1 MKDINEAV
9 KIYESLARPPKDALR
24 EIQAGKLKGKTD
36 INPQWRYK
44 AMTEKFGL
52 VGIGWKYEVQ
62 KLWTEQGAGN
72 EKLAFAQVAVFV
84 KDGDAWS
91 EPIVGIGGSKLVQFE
106 KGAAVSNDEGYKMA
120 VTDAFSTA
128 LKMLGVAADIY
139 AGRWDGTKYN
149 DEPATLPQP
158 PAPPKKQQ
166 PPAPPKKQPAKFAF
180 EPKGGE
186 TTPAEKKEICGL
198 LASKYTN
205 GAPVFSKEEAKKYS
219 AMRKDYTAGEVIETI
234 RRDLNARLNPTSQM
248 QTAGDV
254 MRAQAQQAQQLSPQV
269 EAVENAFDGE
279 VVTPPQQPSFDEMQ
293 PAGEPVGD
301 IF

>member
-1 MKDINEAV
+1 MEKKAID
-9 KIYESLARPPKDALR
+9 IYESLAQPPKSALR
-24 EIQAGKLKGKTD
+24 QIEAGKLKGKTD

-44 AMTEKFGL
+44 AMTEAFGL
-52 VGIGWKYEVQ
+52 VGIGWKYEVR
-62 KLWTEQGAGN
+62 KLWTEQGAGA
-72 EKLAFAQVAVFV
+72 EKLAFAQVAVYI

-91 EPIVGIGGSKLVQFE
+91 DPIEGIGGSRLVQLE

-149 DEPATLPQP
+149 DEPQTPSQQQSTP
-158 PAPPKKQQ
+158 QQ

-186 TTPAEKKEICGL
+186 TTPAEKKELGDL
-198 LASKYTN
+198 LSTKYPDG
-205 GAPVFSKEEAKKYS
+205 GAVFSKAEAKMYS
-219 AMRKDYTAGEVIETI
+219 DMRKSYTAREVIEAI

-254 MRAQAQQAQQLSPQV
+254 MRAHAQQSSSQV
-269 EAVENAFDGE
+269 EAVKGAFKGE
-279 VVTPPQQPSFDEMQ
+279 VVASPQQPGFD
-293 PAGEPVGD
+293 
-301 IF
+301 IY

>member
-1 MKDINEAV
+1 MEKKAID
-9 KIYESLARPPKDALR
+9 IYESLAQPPKSALR
-24 EIQAGKLKGKTD
+24 QIEAGKLKGKTD

-44 AMTEKFGL
+44 AMTEAFGL
-52 VGIGWKYEVQ
+52 VGIGWKYEVR
-62 KLWTEQGAGN
+62 KLWTEQGAGA
-72 EKLAFAQVAVFV
+72 EKLAFAQVAVYI

-91 EPIVGIGGSKLVQFE
+91 DPIEGIGGSRLVQIE

-149 DEPATLPQP
+149 DGPQTP
-158 PAPPKKQQ
+158 PQTPPQQ

-186 TTPAEKKEICGL
+186 TTPAEKKELGGL
-198 LASKYTN
+198 LSTKYPN
-205 GAPVFSKEEAKKYS
+205 GGAVFSKAEAKKYS
-219 AMRKDYTAGEVIETI
+219 DMRKDYTAREVIETI

-254 MRAQAQQAQQLSPQV
+254 MRAQAQQAQQLPPAV
-269 EAVENAFDGE
+269 EAVKNVMGGE
-279 VVTPPQQPSFDEMQ
+279 IVQPTAAQPTFNKMQ
-293 PAGEPVGD
+293 PVNEPVGD

>member
-1 MKDINEAV
+1 MKEKAID
-9 KIYESLARPPKDALR
+9 IYESLARPPKDALR
-24 EIQAGKLKGKTD
+24 EIEAGKLKGKTD

-62 KLWTEQGAGN
+62 KLWTEAGAGN

-84 KDGDAWS
+84 KDEDVWS

-158 PAPPKKQQ
+158 PAPPKKQ
-166 PPAPPKKQPAKFAF
+166 PAKFAF

-186 TTPAEKKEICGL
+186 TTPAEKNEMGGL
-198 LASKYTN
+198 FSTKYPDG
-205 GAPVFSKEEAKKYS
+205 GAVFSKAEAKKYS
-219 AMRKDYTAGEVIETI
+219 EMRKDYTAREVIETI
-234 RRDLNARLNPTSQM
+234 RRDLNARLNPTTQM

-254 MRAQAQQAQQLSPQV
+254 MRAQAQQLPPQV
-269 EAVENAFDGE
+269 VAVKEAFNGE
-279 VVTPPQQPSFDEMQ
+279 VVASPQQPGFDDMQ
-293 PAGEPVGD
+293 PVNKSEQGFD

>member
-1 MKDINEAV
+1 MKEKAID
-9 KIYESLARPPKDALR
+9 IYESLARPPKDALR

-62 KLWTEQGAGN
+62 KLWTEAGAGN

-158 PAPPKKQQ
+158 PAPPKKQ
-166 PPAPPKKQPAKFAF
+166 PAKFAF

-186 TTPAEKKEICGL
+186 TTPAEKNELGGL
-198 LASKYTN
+198 FSTKYPDG
-205 GAPVFSKEEAKKYS
+205 GAVFSKAEAKKYS
-219 AMRKDYTAGEVIETI
+219 EMRKDYTAREVIETI
-234 RRDLNARLNPTSQM
+234 RRDLNARLNQTTQM

-254 MRAQAQQAQQLSPQV
+254 MRAQAQQLPPQV
-269 EAVENAFDGE
+269 VAVKEAFNGE
-279 VVTPPQQPSFDEMQ
+279 VVASPQQPGFDDMQ
-293 PAGEPVGD
+293 PVGQSEQGFD
-301 IF
+301 IY

>member
-1 MKDINEAV
+1 MKEKAID
-9 KIYESLARPPKDALR
+9 IYESLSRPPKDALR

-52 VGIGWKYEVQ
+52 VGCGWKYEVQ
-62 KLWTEQGAGN
+62 KLWTEQGAGS

-91 EPIVGIGGSKLVQFE
+91 EPIVGIGGSKLIQFE
-106 KGAAVSNDEGYKMA
+106 KGAFVSNDEGYKMA

-149 DEPATLPQP
+149 DEPQTPPQP
-158 PAPPKKQQ
+158 QSAPQQ

-186 TTPAEKKEICGL
+186 TTPAEKKELGDL
-198 LASKYTN
+198 FSTKYPDG
-205 GAPVFSKEEAKKYS
+205 GAVFSKAEAKKYS
-219 AMRKDYTAGEVIETI
+219 DMRKDYTAREVIETI

-248 QTAGDV
+248 QTAGDI
-254 MRAQAQQAQQLSPQV
+254 MRAQQAQQLPPQV
-269 EAVENAFDGE
+269 EAVKNAFDGE
-279 VVTPPQQPSFDEMQ
+279 VVNPPEQQGFD
-293 PAGEPVGD
+293 
-301 IF
+301 IY

>member
-1 MKDINEAV
+1 MNEKKALE
-9 KIYESLARPPKDALR
+9 IYESLARPPADALR
-24 EIQAGKLKGKTD
+24 QIQGGKLNGKTD

-62 KLWTEQGAGN
+62 KLWTEAGAGN

-128 LKMLGVAADIY
+128 LKMIGVAADIY
-139 AGRWDGTKYN
+139 ADKWDGSKYK
-149 DEPATLPQP
+149 DEPATPPQQQS
-158 PAPPKKQQ
+158 APQQ
-166 PPAPPKKQPAKFAF
+166 PPVPPKKQPAQLAF

-186 TTPAEKKEICGL
+186 TTPAEKKELGGL
-198 LASKYTN
+198 LSTKYPDG
-205 GAPVFSKEEAKKYS
+205 GAVFSKAEAKKYS
-219 AMRKDYTAGEVIETI
+219 DMRKDYTAREVIETI

-254 MRAQAQQAQQLSPQV
+254 MRAQAQQAQQLPPQV
-269 EAVENAFDGE
+269 EAVKEAFNGE
-279 VVTPPQQPSFDEMQ
+279 VVTPPQQPGFDDMQ
-293 PAGEPVGD
+293 PVDQSEQGFD
-301 IF
+301 IY

>member
-158 PAPPKKQQ
+158 PAPPKKQ
-166 PPAPPKKQPAKFAF
+166 PAKFDF

-186 TTPAEKKEICGL
+186 TTPAEKKEIGGL
-198 LASKYTN
+198 LASKYAN
-205 GAPVFSKEEAKKYS
+205 GAPVFSKDEAKKYS
-219 AMRKDYTAGEVIETI
+219 DMRKDYTAREVIETI
-234 RRDLNARLNPTSQM
+234 KRDLNSRLNPTSTM
-248 QTAGDV
+248 KTAGDV
-254 MRAQAQQAQQLSPQV
+254 MREQAQQLPPQV
-269 EAVENAFDGE
+269 EAVKEAFNGE
-279 VVTPPQQPSFDEMQ
+279 VVASPQQPGFDDTQ
-293 PAGEPVGD
+293 PVNKSEQGFD
-301 IF
+301 IY

>member
-1 MKDINEAV
+1 MEKKAID
-9 KIYESLARPPKDALR
+9 IYESLAQPPKSALR
-24 EIQAGKLKGKTD
+24 QIEAGKLKGKTD

-44 AMTEKFGL
+44 AMTEAFGL
-52 VGIGWKYEVQ
+52 VGIGWKYEVR
-62 KLWTEQGAGN
+62 KLWTEQGAGA
-72 EKLAFAQVAVFV
+72 EKLAFAQVAVYI

-91 EPIVGIGGSKLVQFE
+91 DPIEGIGGSRLVQLE
-106 KGAAVSNDEGYKMA
+106 KGAFVSNDEGYKMA

-158 PAPPKKQQ
+158 PAPPKKQ
-166 PPAPPKKQPAKFAF
+166 PAKFAF

-219 AMRKDYTAGEVIETI
+219 ASRKDFTAGEVIDAIKKE
-234 RRDLNARLNPTSQM
+234 LQARLNPTQTM
-248 QTAGDV
+248 QTAGDM
-254 MRAQAQQAQQLSPQV
+254 MRAQAQQAQQLPPQV
-269 EAVENAFDGE
+269 EAVKEAFNGE
-279 VVTPPQQPSFDEMQ
+279 VVTPQQPGFDEMQ
-293 PAGEPVGD
+293 PVVEPTGD

>member
-158 PAPPKKQQ
+158 PAPPKKQ
-166 PPAPPKKQPAKFAF
+166 PAKFAF

-186 TTPAEKKEICGL
+186 TTPAEKKELGGL
-198 LASKYTN
+198 LSTKYPDG
-205 GAPVFSKEEAKKYS
+205 GAVFSKAEAKKYS
-219 AMRKDYTAGEVIETI
+219 DMRKDYTAREVIETI

-254 MRAQAQQAQQLSPQV
+254 MRAQAQQAQQLPPQV
-269 EAVENAFDGE
+269 EAVKEAFDGE

-293 PAGEPVGD
+293 PTGQSEQGFD
-301 IF
+301 IY

>member
-1 MKDINEAV
+1 MKEKAID
-9 KIYESLARPPKDALR
+9 IYESLARPPKDALR

-62 KLWTEQGAGN
+62 KLWTEAGAGN

-158 PAPPKKQQ
+158 PAPPKKQ
-166 PPAPPKKQPAKFAF
+166 PAKFAF

-186 TTPAEKKEICGL
+186 TTPAEKNELGVL
-198 LASKYTN
+198 LSTKYPDG
-205 GAPVFSKEEAKKYS
+205 GAVFSKAEAKKYS
-219 AMRKDYTAGEVIETI
+219 DMRKDYTAREVIETI
-234 RRDLNARLNPTSQM
+234 QRDLNARLNPTSQM

-254 MRAQAQQAQQLSPQV
+254 MRAQAQQAQQLPPQV
-269 EAVENAFDGE
+269 EAVKEAFNGE
-279 VVTPPQQPSFDEMQ
+279 VVTPPQQPGFDDMQ
-293 PAGEPVGD
+293 PVDQSEQGFD
-301 IF
+301 IY

>member
-1 MKDINEAV
+1 MKDKAIE
-9 KIYESLARPPKDALR
+9 IYKSLSRPPKDALR

-44 AMTEKFGL
+44 AMTEMFGL

-62 KLWTEQGAGN
+62 KLWTEAGAGN

-91 EPIVGIGGSKLVQFE
+91 EPIVGIGGSRLVQLE

-158 PAPPKKQQ
+158 PAPPKKQ
-166 PPAPPKKQPAKFAF
+166 PAKFAF

-186 TTPAEKKEICGL
+186 TTPAEKNELGVL
-198 LASKYTN
+198 LSTKYPDG
-205 GAPVFSKEEAKKYS
+205 GAVFSKAETTKYS
-219 AMRKDYTAGEVIETI
+219 AMRKDYTAREVI
-234 RRDLNARLNPTSQM
+234 DLIKKELQTRLNPTQTM

-269 EAVENAFDGE
+269 DAVKEAFNGE
-279 VVTPPQQPSFDEMQ
+279 VVASPQQPGFDDMQ
-293 PAGEPVGD
+293 PVGQSEQGFD
-301 IF
+301 IY